1 MDETIDI
8 ASETLKELYYQREII
23 EKTLVQQTNIHTI
36 YNKCQNIL
44 KSMNDSF
51 YRLFFKNEKIE
62 TEIYNNTSSRDTDR
76 YTDSTTDRYTDSTT
90 DRYTDS
96 TNELEKIKK
105 INLLINKELDRHN
118 NILETSN
125 KFNLSL

>member
-1 MDETIDI
+1 MDETIDIASMNETIDI

-62 TEIYNNTSSRDTDR
+62 TEIYNNTSSIETD
-76 YTDSTTDRYTDSTT
+76 YDVDID
-90 DRYTDS
+90 
-96 TNELEKIKK
+96 NELQKIKK
-105 INLLINKELDRHN
+105 INLLINKELDYHN

-125 KFNLSL
+125 KFKLSL

>member
-62 TEIYNNTSSRDTDR
+62 TEIYNNTRSIEINSDVDR
-76 YTDSTTDRYTDSTT
+76 YT
-90 DRYTDS
+90 
-96 TNELEKIKK
+96 ELQKIKK

-118 NILETSN
+118 NILESSN

>member
-1 MDETIDI
+1 MDETIDIASMNETIDI

-62 TEIYNNTSSRDTDR
+62 TEIYNNTSSIETDCDVDSDT
-76 YTDSTTDRYTDSTT
+76 
-90 DRYTDS
+90 
-96 TNELEKIKK
+96 ELQKIKK
-105 INLLINKELDRHN
+105 INLLINKELDYHN
-118 NILETSN
+118 NILESSN
-125 KFNLSL
+125 KFKLSL

>member
-62 TEIYNNTSSRDTDR
+62 TEIYNNTSSIEINSDVDR
-76 YTDSTTDRYTDSTT
+76 YT
-90 DRYTDS
+90 
-96 TNELEKIKK
+96 ELQKIKK

-125 KFNLSL
+125 KFKLSL

>member
-62 TEIYNNTSSRDTDR
+62 TEIYNNTSSRDTDSD
-76 YTDSTTDRYTDSTT
+76 TDSDTDRYT

>member
-1 MDETIDI
+1 MDETINI

-62 TEIYNNTSSRDTDR
+62 TEIYNNTRSIEINSDVDR
-76 YTDSTTDRYTDSTT
+76 YT
-90 DRYTDS
+90 
-96 TNELEKIKK
+96 ELQKIKK

-125 KFNLSL
+125 KFKLSL

>member
-1 MDETIDI
+1 MEETIDI

-23 EKTLVQQTNIHTI
+23 EKTLVQQSNIHTI

-62 TEIYNNTSSRDTDR
+62 TESYNNTRSIEIDSEVDR
-76 YTDSTTDRYTDSTT
+76 YT
-90 DRYTDS
+90 
-96 TNELEKIKK
+96 ELQKIKK

-125 KFNLSL
+125 KFKLRL

>member
-76 YTDSTTDRYTDSTT
+76 DT

>member
-51 YRLFFKNEKIE
+51 YRFFFKNEKIE
-62 TEIYNNTSSRDTDR
+62 TEIYNNTRSIEINSDVDR
-76 YTDSTTDRYTDSTT
+76 YT
-90 DRYTDS
+90 
-96 TNELEKIKK
+96 ELQKIKK

-125 KFNLSL
+125 KFKLSL

>member
-76 YTDSTTDRYTDSTT
+76 YTDSTTDRYTDST
-90 DRYTDS
+90 
-96 TNELEKIKK
+96 NELEKIKK

>member
-62 TEIYNNTSSRDTDR
+62 TEIYNNTSSRDTDSD
-76 YTDSTTDRYTDSTT
+76 TDSDT

-125 KFNLSL
+125 KFKLSL

>member
-1 MDETIDI
+1 MDETINI

-62 TEIYNNTSSRDTDR
+62 TEIYNNTSSIDTD
-76 YTDSTTDRYTDSTT
+76 SA
-90 DRYTDS
+90 TDS

-118 NILETSN
+118 NILESSN

>member
-1 MDETIDI
+1 MDETIDIASMDETIDI

-62 TEIYNNTSSRDTDR
+62 TEIYNNTRSIEINSDVDR
-76 YTDSTTDRYTDSTT
+76 YT
-90 DRYTDS
+90 
-96 TNELEKIKK
+96 ELQKIKK
-105 INLLINKELDRHN
+105 INLLINKELNRHN

-125 KFNLSL
+125 KFKLSL

>member
-23 EKTLVQQTNIHTI
+23 EKTLVQQSNIQTI
-36 YNKCQNIL
+36 YNTCQNIL

-62 TEIYNNTSSRDTDR
+62 TEIYNNTNDRATDR
-76 YTDSTTDRYTDSTT
+76 DLDIDI
-90 DRYTDS
+90 DI
-96 TNELEKIKK
+96 ELQKIKK

-118 NILETSN
+118 NILESSN

>member
-62 TEIYNNTSSRDTDR
+62 TEIYNNTSSIETDCDTDSD
-76 YTDSTTDRYTDSTT
+76 T
-90 DRYTDS
+90 
-96 TNELEKIKK
+96 ELQKIKK
-105 INLLINKELDRHN
+105 INLLINKELDYHN
-118 NILETSN
+118 NILESSN
-125 KFNLSL
+125 KFKLSL

>member
-62 TEIYNNTSSRDTDR
+62 TEIYNNTRSIEINSDVDR
-76 YTDSTTDRYTDSTT
+76 YT
-90 DRYTDS
+90 
-96 TNELEKIKK
+96 ELQKIKK

-125 KFNLSL
+125 KFKLSL